1 MGIDAVKRVKQVEDM
16 QEKNK
21 NRELIS
27 GTVIYAIGGFGT
39 KILSFLFVPLYTYY
53 ILPAEMGV
61 YDLIITTVS
70 LLTPVVTIQIG
81 DAAYRWLIGE
91 EGRRED
97 YLGVAYKL
105 LFWHIAVI
113 AIVLFVI
120 EQFTEYPYVG
130 YFFFILTG
138 SAVFNTVQKMLRG
151 VKNQKLFAGSGIVYT
166 AVFLALNMIQICFM
180 GRGMEGMLLSSAA
193 AYWAGTFAALLG
205 EKGVRY
211 FPGKELFCRR
221 QIEKE
226 MIRFALPLIPNQ
238 LSWWVVNW
246 SDRYIVKTFL
256 GNEWNGIYSI
266 SYKFPTV
273 LQSVLSLFTNSWQDV
288 SIADK
293 EENQGSYY
301 SQVFDQYSVL
311 VFSLVLMAIP
321 ISKLY
326 VHLFMSKQYQASADY
341 IAFLYL
347 GSAFQSFAA
356 YFGAGYL
363 KSGNTRGASM
373 TSIYGALVNIA
384 VNLLL
389 IHSWGLQAAAFS
401 TFLGFLVMWIV
412 RVKQTKKSL
421 EISLNYKRLGIYG
434 GTAFAYAVLACVSG
448 TIPDIVMFIFAIMIF
463 IFANREMIKGFGNMM
478 KKRMKN

>member
-1 MGIDAVKRVKQVEDM
+1 
-16 QEKNK
+16 
-21 NRELIS
+21 
-27 GTVIYAIGGFGT
+27 
-39 KILSFLFVPLYTYY
+39 
-53 ILPAEMGV
+53 
-61 YDLIITTVS
+61 
-70 LLTPVVTIQIG
+70 
-81 DAAYRWLIGE
+81 
-91 EGRRED
+91 
-97 YLGVAYKL
+97 
-105 LFWHIAVI
+105 
-113 AIVLFVI
+113 
-120 EQFTEYPYVG
+120 
-130 YFFFILTG
+130 
-138 SAVFNTVQKMLRG
+138 
-151 VKNQKLFAGSGIVYT
+151 
-166 AVFLALNMIQICFM
+166 ICFM